1 MTHFSKTIL
10 QWYSQNKRDLPW
22 RGSRDPYKIWLS
34 EVILQQTRITQGLPY
49 YLKFIKV
56 YPAVSDLASA
66 SETEVLKLWQGL
78 GYYSRAR
85 NMHTAA
91 RMVMDEF
98 SGKFPS
104 VYKDLI
110 RLKGVGDYTASAIA
124 SICSGEPTPV
134 VDGNVYRVL
143 ARYFGVEIPI
153 NSSRGIKYF
162 KQLAKEVM
170 EPAEIGEYNQAVME
184 FGALQ
189 CKPQNPDCGTCPLNT
204 GCLALNQ
211 DRVGELPAKIRKQ
224 KVKTRYFNYM
234 VYVDPK
240 NRTLLNKRTEQGI
253 WRHLYDF
260 PLIESDRLLE
270 PEEICEVF
278 KKEDHPDGEISLWR
292 EDPVIHKLS
301 HQHLVTRFWIVELEK
316 EIGHGIPLEKLDE
329 YPVPVLVSEFLRTY
343 KNSYF

>member
-85 NMHTAA
+85 NMHAAA

>member
-85 NMHTAA
+85 NMHAAA

-124 SICSGEPTPV
+124 SICAGEPTPV

-270 PEEICEVF
+270 PEEICKVF

>member
-85 NMHTAA
+85 NMHAAA

-124 SICSGEPTPV
+124 SICAGEPTPV

>member
-1 MTHFSKTIL
+1 FSKTIL
-10 QWYSQNKRDLPW
+10 EWYSENKRDLPW
-22 RGSRDPYKIWLS
+22 RGSKDPYKIWLS
-34 EVILQQTRITQGLPY
+34 EVILQQTRIAQGLPY

-85 NMHTAA
+85 NMHAAA

>member
-85 NMHTAA
+85 NMHAAA

-270 PEEICEVF
+270 PEEIYEVF